1 MVVLASFE
9 ATACVLCYH
18 YDKDVTTY
26 KSFPTLLEP
35 DFIVCRGV
43 PFQ

>member
-18 YDKDVTTY
+18 YDKDVTT
-26 KSFPTLLEP
+26 KASQLF
-35 DFIVCRGV
+35 
-43 PFQ
+43 